1 MIIESKW
8 ERNKRLKN
16 QKRSNIAA
24 MIIAVVLVLVL
35 GAAIWNGK
43 RTLTVKNAEYE
54 TQKTQLEEQI
64 KEQEKRRSELEEYGK
79 YVQTK
84 KFYEETAKNKFGLIY
99 PDEILVRP
107 KQKE

>member
-16 QKRSNIAA
+16 QKRINMATLVIAIA
-24 MIIAVVLVLVL
+24 LVVVISAVVFGGTRSL
-35 GAAIWNGK
+35 AA
-43 RTLTVKNAEYE
+43 KNAEYE
-54 TQKTQLEEQI
+54 AQKAQLQAQI
-64 KEQEKRRSELEEYGK
+64 QEQEERRDELDEYGK

-99 PDEILVRP
+99 PDEILVKP
-107 KQKE
+107 KD